1 MRCRTVVVSG
11 YRLSLKELNLTHQSL
26 AELCGHTRVTVT
38 KA

>member
-11 YRLSLKELNLTHQSL
+11 YRLSLKGLNLTHQSL
-26 AELCGHTRVTVT
+26 AELCGLTRVTVT